1 MEETK
6 TLDSLNLNQK
16 IKIEKRKRHQV
27 YTTFDYVRSQSK
39 KFDFFSYDSINIIQ
53 TANSLVQNFRQKK
66 VTPEILL
73 LSFFKEDLELT
84 KILKKFNI
92 TFELL
97 EEYLFHGYKITN
109 SSDQKVN
116 IFSSLKRSLT
126 FLFEKQ
132 IDWKETIDTNYE
144 LKNLIE
150 KSIENSYR
158 FKTPAITPELLFLTL
173 LEENTLAANILLKKF
188 LKTDLNWTLLRYEIL
203 KKLHNQETMIQGT
216 LSKNYRSFGYLLKI
230 ELDDLQFEKLL
241 GKKEFD
247 NVIKNYRDL
256 VIAKLLKINLFDLIE
271 NDIKMSIKINNKRS
285 YAK

>member
-6 TLDSLNLNQK
+6 TLDSSNLNQK

-53 TANSLVQNFRQKK
+53 TANSLIQNFRQKK

-203 KKLHNQETMIQGT
+203 KKLHNQETF
-216 LSKNYRSFGYLLKI
+216 KSFFKI
-230 ELDDLQFEKLL
+230 PFTP
-241 GKKEFD
+241 
-247 NVIKNYRDL
+247 
-256 VIAKLLKINLFDLIE
+256 NLF
-271 NDIKMSIKINNKRS
+271 NRFIKK
-285 YAK
+285 